1 MHYFDI
7 PKWAVI
13 SYVTLFLCTCANTS
27 SATQFTAEMTETIHH
42 NNEVRTSMIYVKDAK
57 YRIEEEEEG
66 QKVVVL
72 VDQEE
77 GLTRVL
83 LPADKMYM
91 EMASDD
97 MQSLMNDPFQ
107 AAKFTETIGEKVT
120 TGTEKISGYEC
131 DVYAIRRDG
140 DDIMRLWVSKKLSLP
155 VKIEIPGKGGR
166 TMQLENIKTGSL
178 EDILFTLPDGYAKI
192 EEPGEPEIELPVWA
206 EQIESAKYAELP
218 FEQMMLDEEIVRVK
232 ITVGKGVKV
241 SGTNKITDRSAFM
254 AVPFKDG
261 VPIKEPTMYLYNL
274 TEEGQTWGNTF
285 RLTSYEADEIIVRV
299 EEGTIMLKLEA
310 FDLGMLETVSA
321 GKELNVPVRPGYNID
336 FRLVNIIDGE
346 SICTVTLAK
355 GGKEVSDDVIGPKE
369 YRTYTMSKKGDS
381 KKNTWSSSAGADE
394 FIVRVEKG
402 EILVNVSQ

>member
-13 SYVTLFLCTCANTS
+13 SYVALFLCTCSNTS

-42 NNEVRTSMIYVKDAK
+42 NDEVRRSMIYVKEAK
-57 YRIEEEEEG
+57 YRIEAEEEG

-83 LPADKMYM
+83 LPADKMYRV
-91 EMASDD
+91 MASDD
-97 MQSLMNDPFQ
+97 VQSLMNDPFQ
-107 AAKFTETIGEKVT
+107 AAKFTETIGEKVK
-120 TGTEKISGYEC
+120 TGVEKISGYEC
-131 DVYAIRRDG
+131 DVYAIKRDG
-140 DDIMRLWVSKKLSLP
+140 DDIMRLWVSKQVSLP
-155 VKIEIPGKGGR
+155 VKIEIPGEGGR
-166 TMQLENIKTGSL
+166 TMQLENIKSGSL
-178 EDILFTLPDGYAKI
+178 VDDLFTMPAGYSRMG
-192 EEPGEPEIELPVWA
+192 EPGEMEIELPEWTERV
-206 EQIESAKYAELP
+206 ESAKYVEPP
-218 FEQMMLDEEIVRVK
+218 FEQMMSDEEIVRVK

-261 VPIKEPTMYLYNL
+261 KPIKEPTMYLYNL

-310 FDLGMLETVSA
+310 LDLGMLETVSA
-321 GKELNVPVRPGYNID
+321 GKELKIPVRPGYNID

-346 SICTVTLAK
+346 SICTVTLARD
-355 GGKEVSDDVIGPKE
+355 GQEVSDEVIGPE
-369 YRTYTMSKKGDS
+369 DIRTYTMQKKGDS
-381 KKNTWSSSAGADE
+381 KKNTWSNSTGADE
-394 FIVRVEKG
+394 FIVRVDKG